1 MASGLNRRRSHLNP
15 APPELRRAAAAD
27 RAEKRAENAGLA

>member
-1 MASGLNRRRSHLNP
+1 MDSRLNRRRSHLSL
-15 APPELRRAAAAD
+15 APPELRRAAAAN